1 MARKSTL
8 LAHEKFGEIH
18 AALAAATPIALVAQE
33 FNVSESALYRLK
45 KSLFGKAALQDQ
57 AEKARVID
65 YIEAAADS
73 LRDADAVRRQAMTN
87 NRPDMV
93 LKASLVIERLTKLLA
108 LRFAVDGSNTSA
120 LLRDGDAVVTALA
133 QVIRQTPGVAADMV
147 AQLHLAG
154 QHDLAGEFEDF
165 SKALENTKNE
175 EIAS

>member
-18 AALAAATPIALVAQE
+18 AALAAATPVALVAQE

-73 LRDADAVRRQAMTN
+73 LRDADTVRRAALAN
-87 NRPDMV
+87 NDSNLV

-120 LLRDGDAVVTALA
+120 LLRDGDAVVAALA
-133 QVIRQTPGVAADMV
+133 QVIRQTPGVAEDMV
-147 AQLHLAG
+147 TQLNLAG
-154 QHDLAGEFEDF
+154 QRDLADEFADF
-165 SKALENTKNE
+165 AKGLESTNLK